1 MHILTTGKHKAK
13 PLRKPYT
20 IEKYSKENQD
30 LCTKTYK
37 ILLIEIKEGGNKIT
51 SYKWIERQL
60 LLKCKFST
68 KWPTFS
74 MQFQCKTL

>member
-1 MHILTTGKHKAK
+1 MHILTTEKRKVK

-37 ILLIEIKEGGNKIT
+37 ILLIEIKEGGNK
-51 SYKWIERQL
+51 
-60 LLKCKFST
+60 
-68 KWPTFS
+68 
-74 MQFQCKTL
+74 

>member
-37 ILLIEIKEGGNKIT
+37 ILLIEIKEGGDK
-51 SYKWIERQL
+51 
-60 LLKCKFST
+60 
-68 KWPTFS
+68 
-74 MQFQCKTL
+74 